1 MDFKYFL
8 LFPQQTSAASCGFS
22 TISAETVLSHEMVEL
37 KRAAI
42 A

>member
-8 LFPQQTSAASCGFS
+8 LFPQQTREAPCSFF
-22 TISAETVLSHEMVEL
+22 TISAETVLSHETVEL